1 MKKVLVLF
9 MAVFLTVG
17 MADSARAVTF
27 NLFDWGFN
35 ADGEEIS
42 SPNLN
47 APGDLGAAL
56 NATYTTGGF
65 SFTTGLGTVGVK
77 VTGVGAHS
85 VVSWFDHE
93 IDESVNTYF
102 NETGSTS
109 GITAAGQT
117 WEIDEPG
124 WVDGDIYEHLQDTV
138 AAGSFLDDGIGIS
151 THGNTIFPDDVSMAL
166 GWDFI
171 LGAGE
176 SANISFVLSDTVVP
190 SGFYL
195 AHNDPD
201 SLATIYFSST
211 LEIGS
216 DNPVVPEPSTVI
228 LLGIGMAGLVAT
240 RKRLGKRFIKG

>member
-1 MKKVLVLF
+1 
-9 MAVFLTVG
+9 
-17 MADSARAVTF
+17 
-27 NLFDWGFN
+27 
-35 ADGEEIS
+35 
-42 SPNLN
+42 
-47 APGDLGAAL
+47 
-56 NATYTTGGF
+56 
-65 SFTTGLGTVGVK
+65 
-77 VTGVGAHS
+77 
-85 VVSWFDHE
+85 
-93 IDESVNTYF
+93 
-102 NETGSTS
+102 
-109 GITAAGQT
+109 ITAAGQT

-171 LGAGE
+171 LGSGE

-211 LEIGS
+211 LEIGA